1 MEDPV
6 KKYFKKGDIVVDF
19 PGSIW
24 GNKKFVVEGF
34 HGNWYCPCAS
44 VLEFGKPDSNKYRCN
59 FDTRNMRLVDAAKRP
74 MKNLD
79 KRVIAK
85 MMKNGVVEAK
95 REFLIRVNTKK
106 TL

>member
-6 KKYFKKGDIVVDF
+6 KKYFKKGDIVIDF
-19 PGSIW
+19 PGSVW
-24 GNKKFVVEGF
+24 KNKKFVIEGF

-44 VLEFGKPDSNKYRCN
+44 VLELGKPNLNKYRCI
-59 FDTRNMRLVDAAKRP
+59 FDTRDMRLVGATKRP

-79 KRVIAK
+79 KRVIVK

-106 TL
+106 L

>member
-6 KKYFKKGDIVVDF
+6 KKYFKKGDVVLDF
-19 PGSIW
+19 PGSVW
-24 GNKKFVVEGF
+24 GNKKFVIQSF
-34 HGNWYCPCAS
+34 HGNWYCPCAT
-44 VLEFGKPDSNKYRCN
+44 VLELGKPDMNKFKCN
-59 FDTRNMRLVDAAKRP
+59 FDTRDMRLVGATKRP

-79 KRVIAK
+79 KRIVAK

-106 TL
+106 L

>member
-6 KKYFKKGDIVVDF
+6 KKYFKEGDVVIDF

-34 HGNWYCPCAS
+34 YGNWYCPCAS

-59 FDTRNMRLVDAAKRP
+59 FDTRSMRLVDAAKRP

-95 REFLIRVNTKK
+95 REFLIRVNVK

>member
-6 KKYFKKGDIVVDF
+6 KKYFKKGDIVIDF
-19 PGSIW
+19 PGSVW
-24 GNKKFVVEGF
+24 GDKKFVVEGF

-44 VLEFGKPDSNKYRCN
+44 VLELGKPDSNKYRCN
-59 FDTRNMRLVDAAKRP
+59 FDTRNMRLVDADKRP

-79 KRVIAK
+79 KRIIAK
-85 MMKNGVVEAK
+85 MMKNGILEAK
-95 REFLIRVNTKK
+95 REFLIRVNTK